1 MKLVFC
7 FSGKTHQGPVKELVD
22 EYARRIQK
30 YAPVEIIE
38 AKELHVQSREGR
50 HIVLVPDGST
60 LSSEGLAKLMDRHQ
74 ISGTRHLFLYV
85 GGPDGLPRSVL
96 ENADMSLSLSSM
108 VFNHQIV
115 RIMLLEQVYRAF
127 TIIRGEPY
135 HK

>member
-1 MKLVFC
+1 MKIVFD
-7 FSGKTHQGPVKELVD
+7 FSGKTHQGPIKELVD

-38 AKELHVQSREGR
+38 SKELHVQSREGK

-60 LSSEGLAKLMDRHQ
+60 LSSEGLAKLIDRHQ
-74 ISGTRHLFLYV
+74 VAGTKHLFFYV
-85 GGPDGLPRSVL
+85 GGPEGLPKNVL
-96 ENADMSLSLSSM
+96 DNADMSLSLSSM

-115 RIMLLEQVYRAF
+115 RIMLLEQIYRAF